1 MDQKKATGIHGEQYV
16 AEYLLQNGYIMKAR
30 NFHSRYG
37 EVDLIAEK
45 NGVLAFIEV
54 KTRKKGAA
62 VRPEEAVTRA
72 KQQKLL
78 KTAFVYL
85 QQKNTALQ
93 PRFDVAEVWVS
104 PSDGKPV
111 EIRYIINAFGQEEK
125 EYAAF

>member
-1 MDQKKATGIHGEQYV
+1 MDQKKETGIHGEQYV

-37 EVDLIAEK
+37 
-45 NGVLAFIEV
+45 EV